1 MKTQKKP
8 RDILKDILEQYG
20 VEDNVLH
27 KFMLRVDLSTGYQ
40 YLEDGSLNETY
51 VEECIQK
58 AVEVFKFM
66 EYSDNLLIVYEDLYG
81 EENEVNK
88 RFLESTLVGIIQSDT
103 YRLKWQYPDDAT
115 IYTCNRQL
123 YHVKEV
129 NIRDGYI
136 AFWNEWHRR
145 RGI

>member
-27 KFMLRVDLSTGYQ
+27 
-40 YLEDGSLNETY
+40 
-51 VEECIQK
+51 
-58 AVEVFKFM
+58 KFM